1 MEAEDGE
8 EKSIS
13 QQCADWLRAFA
24 RTQEEYN
31 ELALEI
37 VGQNQESRII
47 ANLNRASRAGHI
59 WRYGLTKKRYGSRK
73 RTLLMHSAKI
83 GDLFRARF
91 LIENG
96 ANVNDVDILGKSAL
110 SYACEYTNNEALIEY
125 LLDQGSLVNTVEKNE
140 YGFTHFKI
148 MSLGGMHW
156 ECCLTP
162 LHWAV
167 LKNNYNVVRLL
178 LSRGALLSA
187 PFPRTDDL
195 PVEGPQLP
203 TIQNIN
209 KYRYGT
215 AWIPLFF
222 CLRSPGMGE
231 ILYTHFLRTQ
241 RVEFDDTEFYQ
252 RRTLNPLTEPLEYS
266 TGELGVVN
274 RHLTVA
280 LFDYDI
286 VSNPFLP
293 NSCGNLMPRPIHEL
307 TMTPNTT
314 DTLQWLLEQFTN
326 GTVVADDRFRRDY
339 RMPEIMTRLP
349 GVDEVFEIADEH
361 ENHEDDDRVNFSLK
375 ISALYLLLV
384 EFRKDFILV
393 DNGYSK
399 QNMKDNVKVLLQAY
413 ARKGRRLSDALYDPI
428 MLNELEKLLASIE
441 ISQSQSDQE
450 LILLLREVLQVF
462 KHIEAYLIANHSFT
476 QTTLIRDEDEEESE
490 ESDYEEDEEDEEDEE
505 SDEEE

>member
-13 QQCADWLRAFA
+13 QQTADWLRAFA
-24 RTQEEYN
+24 RTQEENN

-59 WRYGLTKKRYGSRK
+59 WRYGLTKKRYGWWK
-73 RTLLMHSAKI
+73 RTLLMYSAKI
-83 GDLFRARF
+83 GDLSRARF

-110 SYACEYTNNEALIEY
+110 SYACEFTSNEALIEY
-125 LLDQGSLVNTVEKNE
+125 LLDKGSLVNSVETSGS
-140 YGFTHFKI
+140 GFTHFKV
-148 MSLGGMHW
+148 MSLGGTHW

-162 LHWAV
+162 LHWGV

-187 PFPRTDDL
+187 PFPRKDDR
-195 PVEGPQLP
+195 PVEGPRVEGPPLP
-203 TIQNIN
+203 TIENIN
-209 KYRYGT
+209 RYRYGT

-241 RVEFDDTEFYQ
+241 SVEFDDREFYQ
-252 RRTLNPLTEPLEYS
+252 RRTLNPLTEPFEYS
-266 TGELGVVN
+266 TGQLGYPN
-274 RHLTVA
+274 HAGARHIA
-280 LFDYDI
+280 INLFDYDI
-286 VSNPFLP
+286 VSNPYLP
-293 NSCGNLMPRPIHEL
+293 NDCGNFMPRPIHEL

-314 DTLQWLLEQFTN
+314 DTLQWLLEKFTN
-326 GTVVADDRFRRDY
+326 GTVVADDRFRRDPQ
-339 RMPEIMTRLP
+339 MPEIMTRNHP
-349 GVDEVFEIADEH
+349 GVDEVFEIADEFK
-361 ENHEDDDRVNFSLK
+361 EDEGLKYFK

-384 EFRKDFILV
+384 EFRKELILV
-393 DNGYSK
+393 DSGYSK

-413 ARKGRRLSDALYDPI
+413 TRNGRRLADALYDPI
-428 MLNELEKLLASIE
+428 MVSELEKLLASISE
-441 ISQSQSDQE
+441 SDQE
-450 LILLLREVLQVF
+450 LILLLREATQGTHRF
-462 KHIEAYLIANHSFT
+462 S

-490 ESDYEEDEEDEEDEE
+490 ESDDEEDEE
-505 SDEEE
+505 SEDGEE